1 MYVSHMVCPLQ
12 ALQKQLGTRL
22 QSRTAVTKASKAVLK
37 QQEEGTMDSE
47 GERAALKKKLQDLDQ
62 EWENVCSLAVQ
73 RQSRLED
80 AAKELHSFLTHVSP
94 LQAWMDKATPSV
106 DTAEPVFGDEAT
118 VESLIAAHKVLTDL
132 VASCH
137 FDASVCVWMWV
148 YICVYMCVWVCV
160 YVCVGG
166 FVCMCGCVG
175 GCDIIWGYMS
185 LGAWIGGDGVASELL
200 LLPPQDFQTELDSH
214 QTSFDSANATG
225 QHLVAGVLDDP
236 ALTEQALQ
244 ETREKWEELC
254 HCSAK
259 KQEMLDIAFEVC
271 NICEVWER

>member
-1 MYVSHMVCPLQ
+1 MVCLLQ

-22 QSRTAVTKASKAVLK
+22 QSRIAVTKASKAVLK
-37 QQEEGTMDSE
+37 QQEEGTMDAE

-80 AAKELHSFLTHVSP
+80 AAKELHTFLTHVSP
-94 LQAWMDKATPSV
+94 LQAWMAKATPSV

-137 FDASVCVWMWV
+137 FDASVCV
-148 YICVYMCVWVCV
+148 CGCV
-160 YVCVGG
+160 YVCVC
-166 FVCMCGCVG
+166 VCMYVWV
-175 GCDIIWGYMS
+175 CDIIWGYMS
-185 LGAWIGGDGVASELL
+185 LGAWIGGDGEASELL
-200 LLPPQDFQTELDSH
+200 LLLPQDFQRELDSH